1 MISFEAKKNI
11 VKSKTRWRLTSLF
24 FVVFVLFSILIL
36 RLGFIQ
42 IFKGEAFAAQAEK
55 TDVTPVSYSV
65 PRGKIYDTNDRLVV
79 YNIPEKAII
88 YTPPKNPQPSELLEL
103 AKKLNTFL
111 VMTDKEINK
120 VSDRDLKDIWLLVH
134 NNGTDLITKKE
145 EKLYKQEK
153 LNDKDLYQL
162 KLNRIT
168 ESNLQ
173 ALDKNLAAIYRKL
186 SSATAL
192 TPTMVKN
199 ENVTE
204 EEFAKVNENLDNLP
218 GVDVTT
224 DWKRGRTYGETFWNM
239 LGEVTSADE
248 GLPADKV
255 DYYTSKG
262 YKLNDRVGKSYIEEL
277 YDSVLQG
284 HKEKVK
290 TVTDQ
295 NGNVVSTKTVLEGKS
310 GKDLVLTVDME
321 FQAQVE
327 KIMQEELVSA
337 IQKPHTDTLDTAFV
351 VAMEP
356 KTGRI
361 LAMSGKVY
369 DRKSGEFTDFTPGT
383 FTYAFEQGSVVKGAT
398 VLTGYQTGV
407 RDFGETELDEVM
419 RFKGSGTFSS
429 YQVMNRINDL
439 EALERSSN
447 VYMWKTA
454 IEMMGGKYVP
464 NGTLNIDPK
473 KIETIRYYFNQFG
486 LGVPTGIGFDNE
498 TSGIK
503 GTNPSTYFQIAIG
516 QLDTYTPLQIA
527 QYMTTIAN
535 GGYRMK
541 PQLVKEIREPNE
553 DGNEPGNVID
563 EIEPVVLNQVDMSAE
578 MLKRVQQ
585 GFWLVTHGSQ
595 GTARGYFKDEPY
607 NAAGKTGTSESYK
620 NGVKTWNLSFA
631 GYAPFDDP
639 EIAIAVIVP
648 NAYRDGYAQPHSAAN
663 IISQR
668 VFRAYFDLHEKG
680 QPTAK

>member
-1 MISFEAKKNI
+1 MKQKENI

-24 FVVFVLFSILIL
+24 LVVFVLFSILIL

-88 YTPPKNPQPSELLEL
+88 YTPPKNPQPGELLKL

-120 VSDRDLKDIWLLVH
+120 VTDRDLKDIWLLEH

-168 ESNLQ
+168 ESDLKGM
-173 ALDKNLAAIYRKL
+173 DKNLAAIYRKL

-192 TPTMVKN
+192 TPTIVKN

-284 HKEKVK
+284 QKEKVK
-290 TVTDQ
+290 TVTDK
-295 NGNVVSTKTVLEGKS
+295 NGNVVSTETVSEGKS
-310 GKDLVLTVDME
+310 GKDLVLTIDME

-327 KIMQEELVSA
+327 KIMQEELVNA

-369 DRKSGEFTDFTPGT
+369 DRKSGQFTDFTPGT

-486 LGVPTGIGFDNE
+486 LGIPTGIGFDNE
-498 TSGIK
+498 TAGIK

-527 QYMTTIAN
+527 QYITTIAN

-541 PQLVKEIREPNE
+541 PQLVKEIREPNV
-553 DGNEPGNVID
+553 DGDEPGNVID
-563 EIEPVVLNQVDMSAE
+563 EIEPVVLNQVDMSQE

-668 VFRAYFDLHEKG
+668 VFRAYFDLKEKG